1 MDSSLLPF
9 FSPRGVV
16 VVGASSNPAK
26 LGYGVARNLVNSGY
40 DGAIHFVS
48 QKTGNL
54 FGRPI
59 YTSLDEIP
67 DPVDLAVLIVPA
79 PGVLE
84 ALQACVRRGIHAA
97 VIVSSGFR
105 EAGLEGA
112 ALEAEILRVA
122 KMSKVRLIGPN
133 CIGLLDTHLPLD
145 TTFLPPP
152 MPAAGDVAF
161 ISQSGAICAAII
173 DWARGQ
179 GFGFSRLISL
189 GNQADVNETDMLSAV
204 AEDEHT
210 RVLTLYIE
218 SVSDGQRFITE
229 ANRVAQRKPVLALKV
244 GRFASGQRAAA
255 SHTGAMAGQEA
266 AYEAAFRK
274 AGVFRASTSEEM
286 FDWASALAC
295 CPLPQGRRMAV
306 LTNAGGPGVIAA
318 DALEIHGLRLAE
330 LSADTHAALA
340 SRLPPASGLHNPVD
354 MLASASPEVYADCLR
369 LLLADPGVDG
379 VLVILPPPPMHPA
392 ESVAEALIPLI
403 HASPKPVVVALMGEQ
418 LIQKAAG
425 RLRAARVPEY
435 RFPERAASALAV
447 LADRAEF
454 LGKPEQSLAPLLDID
469 HQAARAALSRR
480 PEHVEG
486 LSKGGRFLDPG
497 PATCLMTAYDIP
509 TAPVKLARSETEA
522 AEIAAGLGFPVVLKV
537 ASPDIPHKSD
547 VGGVLLNIQTPEEA
561 ATGFR
566 TLIERARRSQ
576 PDANI
581 EGVHLQRMLSDGQ
594 EVILGARRDAQ
605 FGALMM
611 FGSGGVEVEG
621 LKDVA
626 FALAPLTPSEAEDML
641 RRTWAGR
648 KLDGYRN
655 IPPADAEAVKDI
667 LQRLAQLAY
676 DFPKIAEIEINPLR
690 VLAKGA
696 VAVDVRVK
704 IEK

>member
-1 MDSSLLPF
+1 MTDNSLTSF
-9 FSPRGVV
+9 FRPRGVV
-16 VVGASSNPAK
+16 IVGASSNPAK

-59 YTSLDEIP
+59 YTKLAEIP

-84 ALQACVRRGIHAA
+84 ALQACVRRGICAA

-105 EAGLEGA
+105 EAGPEGA
-112 ALEAEILRVA
+112 ALEAEVLRVA
-122 KMSKVRLIGPN
+122 KINKVRLIGPN

-218 SVSDGQRFITE
+218 SISDGPRFIAE

-255 SHTGAMAGQEA
+255 SHTGAMAGQDA

-274 AGVFRASTSEEM
+274 AGVFRAATSEEM

-318 DALEIHGLRLAE
+318 DALEIHALSLAE
-330 LSADTHAALA
+330 LSPETRQALA

-379 VLVILPPPPMHPA
+379 VLVILPPPPMVPA
-392 ESVAEALIPLI
+392 ESVADSLIPLI
-403 HASPKPVVVALMGEQ
+403 RSSPKPVVVALMGEQ
-418 LIQKAAG
+418 LIQKAAV

-447 LADRAEF
+447 LAERAEF
-454 LGKPEQSLAPLLDID
+454 LDKQTLKVSQTFRVSKA
-469 HQAARAALSRR
+469 AARAALADAPS
-480 PEHVEG
+480 
-486 LSKGGRFLDPG
+486 GRFLDPG
-497 PATCLMTAYDIP
+497 PADRLMAAYGIP
-509 TAPVKLARSETEA
+509 TAPVKLARSEAEA

-547 VGGVLLNIQTPEEA
+547 VGGVLLGIASPEA
-561 ATGFR
+561 AAETFR
-566 TLIERARRSQ
+566 TVIGRARLAK
-576 PDANI
+576 PDAKI
-581 EGVHLQRMLSDGQ
+581 EGVHIQRQLPDGQ
-594 EVILGARRDAQ
+594 EVILGASRDAQ

-621 LKDVA
+621 LMDVA
-626 FALAPLTPSEAEDML
+626 FALAPLTLSEADELL

-648 KLDGYRN
+648 KLGGFRS
-655 IPPADAEAVKDI
+655 IARADAEAVKDV
-667 LQRLAQLAY
+667 LVRLARLAH
-676 DFPKIAEIEINPLR
+676 DLPEIAEIEINPLR
-690 VLAKGA
+690 VLSKGA

-704 IEK
+704 L